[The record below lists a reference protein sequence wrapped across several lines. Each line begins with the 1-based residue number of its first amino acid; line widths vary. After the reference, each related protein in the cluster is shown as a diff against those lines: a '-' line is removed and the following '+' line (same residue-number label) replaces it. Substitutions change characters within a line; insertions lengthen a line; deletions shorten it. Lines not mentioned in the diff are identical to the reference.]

1 MQQVLVTGGG
11 GFIGKAL
18 VRALLERGVR
28 VTVVGRNSYPDLEPL
43 GVECRRGDIR
53 AADFL
58 EQACVGQ
65 DTVFHVAA
73 KAGVWG
79 PRTEYFA
86 INLHGTENVLAAC
99 RKAGVER
106 LVYTSTP
113 SVVFDRENLEGADER
128 TPYARR
134 PLCAYAASKI
144 AAERA
149 VLHANSQ
156 QLRTIA
162 IRPHLVWGPG
172 DRHLVPRLLE
182 RGRAGALQVVGD
194 GTNRVDITYIDNAVQ
209 AHLLAADNLATSA
222 SGAGQA
228 FFIGQ
233 EEPVRLWS
241 WINGLFARL
250 DIPPVR
256 RRVPFGVAW
265 CVGLALEALHLA
277 LRLEHEPRMT
287 RFVAHQLARSH
298 WFSHARA
305 LSLLGYR
312 PVITTAEGLERLV
325 ASFGDSDVPTPRSK
339 ASN

>member
-1 MQQVLVTGGG
+1 M
-11 GFIGKAL
+11 
-18 VRALLERGVR
+18 
-28 VTVVGRNSYPDLEPL
+28 
-43 GVECRRGDIR
+43 
-53 AADFL
+53 
-58 EQACVGQ
+58 
-65 DTVFHVAA
+65 FHVAA

-113 SVVFDRENLEGADER
+113 SVVFDRQRLEGADER

-149 VLHANSQ
+149 VLQADSAR
-156 QLRTIA
+156 LRTIA

-172 DRHLVPRLLE
+172 DHHLIPRLLD
-182 RGRAGALQVVGD
+182 RGRTGALKVVGD

-209 AHLLAADNLATSA
+209 AHLRAAENLAASA

-233 EEPVRLWS
+233 EEPVNLWS
-241 WINGLFARL
+241 WINTLFARV

-256 RRVPFGVAW
+256 QRVPFALAW
-265 CVGLALEALHLA
+265 CVGLALETVHAA
-277 LRLEHEPRMT
+277 LRLEREPRMT

-298 WFSHARA
+298 WFNHRKAEN
-305 LSLLGYR
+305 LLGYR
-312 PVITTAEGLERLV
+312 PAITTAEGVERLV
-325 ASFGDSDVPTPRSK
+325 AALGHT
-339 ASN
+339 

>member
-18 VRALLERGVR
+18 VRALVKRGVR
-28 VTVVGRNSYPDLEPL
+28 VTVVGRNSYPDLESL

-53 AADFL
+53 DADFL
-58 EQACVGQ
+58 EQACAGH

-79 PRTEYFA
+79 PRAEYFA

-99 RKAGVER
+99 RNAGVER

-113 SVVFDRENLEGADER
+113 SVVFDRQSLEGADER

-149 VLHANSQ
+149 VLQADSAR
-156 QLRTIA
+156 LRTIA

-172 DRHLVPRLLE
+172 DHHLIPRLLE
-182 RGRAGALQVVGD
+182 RGRAGALKVVGD

-209 AHLLAADNLATSA
+209 AHLLAAENLVASA

-233 EEPVRLWS
+233 EEPVNLWS
-241 WINGLFARL
+241 WINTLFTRV

-256 RRVPFGVAW
+256 RRVPFGLAW
-265 CVGLALEALHLA
+265 CVGLALETVHAA
-277 LRLEHEPRMT
+277 LRLEREPRMT

-298 WFSHARA
+298 WFNHKKAEN
-305 LSLLGYR
+305 LLGYR
-312 PVITTAEGLERLV
+312 PAIATAEGVERLV
-325 ASFGDSDVPTPRSK
+325 AALGHT
-339 ASN
+339 